1 MWEQL
6 TPGCGNNL
14 PRDMG
19 TTSPGCG
26 KILFIIIIYKQIC
39 LTPGCGY
46 NFPRDV
52 ETTFLL
58 SLFINRYALPRDVET
73 TYL

>member
-1 MWEQL
+1 MPYPGMW
-6 TPGCGNNL
+6 GNNL
-14 PRDMG
+14 PRDVG
-19 TTSPGCG
+19 TTYPGMWE
-26 KILFIIIIYKQIC
+26 Q